1 MKRYI
6 FLILIILQL
15 LLIFSFSSENGKRS
29 SGRSRKLV
37 NTIVNVYKKVA
48 GVDLDNKEIIK
59 KIEYPIRKCA
69 HFTLYFVLGVV
80 VIEFFLTFDLNH
92 PYIISII
99 FSYISACLDE
109 FHQTFVPMRTGKI
122 TDTFVD
128 AIGFIISIFIIYLIG
143 KKEKRHTN

>member
-48 GVDLDNKEIIK
+48 GVDIDNKEIIK

-109 FHQTFVPMRTGKI
+109 VHQTFVPMRTGKI